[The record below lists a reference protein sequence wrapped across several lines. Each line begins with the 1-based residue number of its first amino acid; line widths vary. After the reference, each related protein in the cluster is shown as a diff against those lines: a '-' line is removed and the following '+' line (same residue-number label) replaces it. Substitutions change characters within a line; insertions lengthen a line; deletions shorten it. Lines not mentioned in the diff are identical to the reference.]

1 VKGEES
7 NIEKIQE
14 KLNELKKL
22 KAASE
27 TEKEN

>member
-1 VKGEES
+1 VKGEKS

-14 KLNELKKL
+14 KLNELKRL
-22 KAASE
+22 RALSE